1 MKYSIGCGLFGI
13 YAGVLKPNGEEWK
26 EKTDVTKDAMG
37 AVAQHLID
45 FNTEFRFTYK
55 GKNMVMKV
63 VESDEIHN

>member
-1 MKYSIGCGLFGI
+1 MKYSIGCGLAGI

-26 EKTDVTKDAMG
+26 EKTDVTKDALA

-55 GKNMVMKV
+55 GKNMVLKV
-63 VESDEIHN
+63 VEEE